1 MLHGAAIREYM
12 RRAPADQNA
21 EFIALE
27 GELISNA
34 VAWERIRMFVEVE
47 DPFRQLL
54 RISDGHVP
62 NLHSIAYGFDIAKV
76 KSLRAG

>member
-1 MLHGAAIREYM
+1 
-12 RRAPADQNA
+12 
-21 EFIALE
+21 
-27 GELISNA
+27 
-34 VAWERIRMFVEVE
+34 MFVEVE